1 MIVVLVLVMLVDV
14 LLLGVAVRRAEVTQV
29 QAGQFLH
36 GQAGSLAAFQHPR
49 QEHFQVRADPVQQ
62 LRLAYPAD
70 VGGAQRVVVRRG
82 ARRQQHL
89 GRAGA
94 VLHGGGDQ
102 LQRLDAGQHADLGQ
116 RRGGQQPGQAS
127 SQCGGG
133 QQRRQTGHD
142 GITHGGGTVI

>member
-1 MIVVLVLVMLVDV
+1 MLVGV
-14 LLLGVAVRRAEVTQV
+14 LLLAVAVRLAEVAQV
-29 QAGQFLH
+29 QTGDVLH
-36 GQAGSLAAFQHPR
+36 GQTGLLAAFQHAR
-49 QEHFQVRADPVQQ
+49 QEHFQVRADPVEQIG
-62 LRLAYPAD
+62 LAHPAD
-70 VGGAQRVVVRRG
+70 VGGAQGVVVRRG

-116 RRGGQQPGQAS
+116 RRGGQQPGQAG

-142 GITHGGGTVI
+142 GITHGRGTVI